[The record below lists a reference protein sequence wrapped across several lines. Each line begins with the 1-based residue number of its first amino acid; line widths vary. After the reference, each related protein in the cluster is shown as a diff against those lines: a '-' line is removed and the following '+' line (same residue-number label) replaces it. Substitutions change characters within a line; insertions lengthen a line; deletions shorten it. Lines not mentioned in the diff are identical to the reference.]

1 MEETQ
6 TNTVWKEHGNQKL
19 WWFCTLF
26 LSIIPTPNITFFN
39 KYNKIMNNFLWDSS
53 SHKIKNET

>member
-1 MEETQ
+1 MIETQ

-26 LSIIPTPNITFFN
+26 LSIDYTYPKHNIF
-39 KYNKIMNNFLWDSS
+39 
-53 SHKIKNET
+53 